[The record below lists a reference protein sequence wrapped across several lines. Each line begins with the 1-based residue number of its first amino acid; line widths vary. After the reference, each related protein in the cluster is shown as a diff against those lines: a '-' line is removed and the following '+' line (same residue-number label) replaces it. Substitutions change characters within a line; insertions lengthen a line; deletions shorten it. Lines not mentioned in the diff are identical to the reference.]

1 MIICN
6 HLAASIKNP
15 IILEPMF
22 RNIGFICVSIF
33 FFISGWGTMYG
44 YLKKEDYLNGFVS
57 RKITKILIPYL
68 IAIILY
74 SAAEIATG
82 SSFIECLESF
92 AVGSPVAKY
101 SWYIIAVFVYYIEFW
116 IAFKQKK
123 LNPWVVAWIL
133 HALNLLVCVI
143 VKWPM
148 NWINTPH
155 AFLIGGMMCQYKER
169 ICLVEKKKNCAF
181 LGAVLAITFIT
192 TSYLTNK
199 MGLLVLY
206 WIGSTATCAL
216 IALISTKVE
225 IKGDIWKKVAL
236 ISFELYLY
244 HGLTNSLLKHIGIIY
259 QSNYI
264 YCIMA
269 YICAIFMAVVMH
281 QFNKCITTII
291 GRKRYVES

>member
-101 SWYIIAVFVYYIEFW
+101 EHNITYYGCRYRQPLRNRNQ
-116 IAFKQKK
+116 A
-123 LNPWVVAWIL
+123 
-133 HALNLLVCVI
+133 
-143 VKWPM
+143 
-148 NWINTPH
+148 
-155 AFLIGGMMCQYKER
+155 IG
-169 ICLVEKKKNCAF
+169 A
-181 LGAVLAITFIT
+181 
-192 TSYLTNK
+192 
-199 MGLLVLY
+199 
-206 WIGSTATCAL
+206 
-216 IALISTKVE
+216 
-225 IKGDIWKKVAL
+225 
-236 ISFELYLY
+236 
-244 HGLTNSLLKHIGIIY
+244 
-259 QSNYI
+259 
-264 YCIMA
+264 
-269 YICAIFMAVVMH
+269 
-281 QFNKCITTII
+281 
-291 GRKRYVES
+291 GRCF